1 MTLSPGFTV
10 LKKTPVFRILK
21 YYFLLSL
28 AHSSIIA
35 VLPVVDAGLLM
46 ASQTDPAIACWHCVA
61 FYCGTDFVSTTRNC
75 ICCCCTCPTLNCGS
89 SYCVP
94 VSYWQFMSCCLLMR
108 RVISLNT
115 VQEIIF
121 VWRLSQTWK
130 IIPELEFYFIYLF
143 FNIFFLEKTFFEIF
157 LIVKNRWKYSFWIK
171 ETFSSI
177 SNIVFGFQCRY
188 F

>member
-1 MTLSPGFTV
+1 MTLQISFSIPMLACDSLSPGFTV
-10 LKKTPVFRILK
+10 LEKTPVFRILK

-35 VLPVVDAGLLM
+35 VLPAVDAGLLM

-61 FYCGTDFVSTTRNC
+61 FCRCTDFVSTTRYC
-75 ICCCCTCPTLNCGS
+75 ICCCRTCPTLNCGS

-94 VSYWQFMSCCLLMR
+94 VSYWQFMSLCFLMR

-121 VWRLSQTWK
+121 VWWLSQTWK
-130 IIPELEFYFIYLF
+130 IIPELEFYFIY
-143 FNIFFLEKTFFEIF
+143 FFLI
-157 LIVKNRWKYSFWIK
+157 YSFWRRLFLNF
-171 ETFSSI
+171 FS
-177 SNIVFGFQCRY
+177 
-188 F
+188 